1 MSAHKLKV
9 KFKSVQII
17 IQRNNYKIQGS
28 IRAAQ
33 FSFFESVFWQLSLT
47 CQVLQQAGLLLN
59 CYSFIEV

>member
-47 CQVLQQAGLLLN
+47 CQVLVAFFNKQGY
-59 CYSFIEV
+59 C